1 MMKKIDDQELASRI
15 APLVEKKIEARMKHR
30 IVQSIVDALDEQFY
44 PPEDMI
50 RDEFVKEVHDSG
62 KRIKQGECKSFKNS
76 DELRDYL
83 GKLRE

>member
-1 MMKKIDDQELASRI
+1 MMKKINEQELASRI

-50 RDEFVKEVHDSG
+50 RDEFVKEVHDSE
-62 KRIKQGECKSFKNS
+62 KRIKQGKCKSFKNS
-76 DELRDYL
+76 GELRDYL
-83 GKLRE
+83 DKLRE